1 MTTPRIAIGGIATES
16 CTFSTLPTRLEGFSI
31 ARGSNLLPRY
41 PFLSKFADVEF
52 VPIVQASAIPGG
64 PVETLAY
71 AEIKAELLDHLH
83 AGGPWDGVYLDMH
96 GAMNVLGMDDA
107 EGDWISAVRQVVG
120 KDCLI
125 AASYDLHGNVSR
137 RIVDNLDLLT
147 AFRTAPHV
155 DYEETRERAVTLLL
169 HCLRN
174 GLKPYMT
181 FIPVP
186 VVLPG
191 ERTST
196 EWEPGASLYAQI
208 PEVAGMDGILDASI
222 LVGYVWAD
230 EPRSTA
236 SVIVIGTDHK
246 AVETQAIRL
255 AQNYWDARFDF
266 AFGVPVG
273 SVDECIEMALAT
285 TESSVFISDSGDN
298 PTAGGVGDVPYFLER
313 LIAAAVPSAVYAS
326 IPDPQAVDIC
336 HAEGVGEEVELSLGG
351 KFDPLHGKPLSVRG
365 HVLTLETINRIGHF
379 RSAEDQINKH
389 AVVQVG
395 GVKVILTQHRTPFHY
410 ISDFQRLSIEPTEHK
425 IVVVKVGYLVPDLKK
440 AAPKALLALSPGA
453 VDQAITRLPYK
464 RIGRPIYPLDGDM
477 HWEPAVENPRD
488 AK

>member
-1 MTTPRIAIGGIATES
+1 LTTPRIAIGGIATES

-31 ARGSNLLPRY
+31 ARGQNLLPRY

-64 PVETLAY
+64 PVESLAY
-71 AEIKAELLDHLH
+71 AEIKAELLDQLR
-83 AGGPWDGVYLDMH
+83 AGGPWDGIYLDMH

-125 AASYDLHGNVSR
+125 SASYDLHGNVSR
-137 RIVDNLDLLT
+137 RIIDNLDLLT

-169 HCLRN
+169 YCLRN
-174 GLKPYMT
+174 AIRPHMT
-181 FIPVP
+181 FVPVP

-196 EWEPGASLYAQI
+196 EWEPGASLYARI
-208 PEVAGMDGILDASI
+208 PEIAEMDGILDASI

-236 SVIVIGTDHK
+236 SVVVVGTDHK
-246 AVETQAIRL
+246 AVETQAVRL
-255 AQNYWDARFDF
+255 AQGYWDARHDF
-266 AFGVPVG
+266 EFGVPVG
-273 SVDECIEMALAT
+273 GVDEIIQMALAAP
-285 TESSVFISDSGDN
+285 ESCVFISDSGDN

-313 LIAAAVPSAVYAS
+313 LIAAEVLNAVYAS
-326 IPDPQAVDIC
+326 IPDAHAIDIC
-336 HAEGVGEEVELSLGG
+336 HAAHVGAEVELSLGG
-351 KFDPLHGKPLSVRG
+351 KLDPVHGAPLAVRG
-365 HVLTLETINRIGHF
+365 RVLTLEIVNRVGHF
-379 RSAEDQINKH
+379 RTAEDQINKH
-389 AVVQVG
+389 AVIQVD

-410 ISDFQRLSIEPTEHK
+410 IADFQRLGIEPTEHK

-453 VDQAITRLPYK
+453 VDQAITRLPYR
-464 RIGRPIYPLDGDM
+464 RIGRPIYPLDADM
-477 HWEPAVENPRD
+477 RWEPTAENPRD
-488 AK
+488 FN

>member
-1 MTTPRIAIGGIATES
+1 
-16 CTFSTLPTRLEGFSI
+16 
-31 ARGSNLLPRY
+31 
-41 PFLSKFADVEF
+41 

-64 PVETLAY
+64 PVEAPAY
-71 AEIKAELLDHLH
+71 AMIKAEFLDQLG

-107 EGDWISAVRQVVG
+107 EGDWIASVRQVVG
-120 KDCLI
+120 PDCLI
-125 AASYDLHGNVSR
+125 SASYDLHGNVSR
-137 RIVDNLDLLT
+137 RIADNLDLLT

-155 DYEETRERAVTLLL
+155 DYEETRERAVKLLL

-174 GLKPYMT
+174 GIRPHLT

-196 EWEPGASLYAQI
+196 EWEPGASLYAQL
-208 PEVAGMDGILDASI
+208 PEIARLDGILDASI

-236 SVIVIGTDHK
+236 SIIVVGTDSQAAQEQ
-246 AVETQAIRL
+246 AVQL
-255 AQNYWDARFDF
+255 AMRYWDARRDF
-266 AFGVPVG
+266 EFGVPVG
-273 SVDECIEMALAT
+273 SVDECIQMALIAP
-285 TESSVFISDSGDN
+285 ESCVFISDSGDN

-313 LIAAAVPSAVYAS
+313 LIAANVPSAVYAS

-336 HAEGVGEEVELSLGG
+336 YSAGVGAEVDLSLGG
-351 KFDPLHGKPLSVRG
+351 KLDPVHGKLLAVKGR
-365 HVLTLETINRIGHF
+365 VLTLETVNRVGHF
-379 RSAEDQINKH
+379 RTPEDQINKH
-389 AVVQVG
+389 AVILVG

-410 ISDFQRLSIEPTEHK
+410 IANFQRLGIEPTEHK

-464 RIGRPIYPLDGDM
+464 RIGRPIYPLDADM
-477 HWEPAVENPRD
+477 RWEPAVEKPRFPRD
-488 AK
+488 Q

>member
-1 MTTPRIAIGGIATES
+1 
-16 CTFSTLPTRLEGFSI
+16 LEGFSI
-31 ARGSNLLPRY
+31 ARGENLLPRY
-41 PFLSKFADVEF
+41 PFLSKYAEATF

-64 PVETLAY
+64 PVEASAY
-71 AEIKAELLDHLH
+71 AEIKAEFLDQLRT
-83 AGGPWDGVYLDMH
+83 GDPWDGVYLDMH

-125 AASYDLHGNVSR
+125 SASYDLHGNVSR

-155 DYEETRERAVTLLL
+155 DYEETRERAVSLLL

-174 GLKPYMT
+174 SIRPRMT

-196 EWEPGASLYAQI
+196 EWEPGASLYARI
-208 PEVAGMDGILDASI
+208 PEIARMDGILDASI

-236 SVIVIGTDHK
+236 SIVVIGTDAQ
-246 AVETQAIRL
+246 AVNTQAIRL
-255 AQNYWDARFDF
+255 AQAYWDARRDF
-266 AFGVPVG
+266 EFGVPVG
-273 SVDECIEMALAT
+273 SVDECIQRALAAP
-285 TESSVFISDSGDN
+285 ESCVFISDSGDN

-313 LIAAAVPSAVYAS
+313 LIAADVPSAVYAS
-326 IPDPQAVDIC
+326 IPDPQAIDVC
-336 HAEGVGEEVELSLGG
+336 RAAGVGAEVELSLGG
-351 KFDPLHGKPLSVRG
+351 KLDPVHGKRLAVRG
-365 HVLTLETINRIGHF
+365 RVLRLETIDRVGHF
-379 RSAEDQINKH
+379 RKVEDQINKH
-389 AVVQVG
+389 AVIQVG

-410 ISDFQRLSIEPTEHK
+410 IANFQRLGIEPLEHK
-425 IVVVKVGYLVPDLKK
+425 IVVVKVGYLVPDLKQ
-440 AAPKALLALSPGA
+440 AAPKAVLALSPGA
-453 VDQAITRLPYK
+453 VDQAIMRLPYK
-464 RIGRPIYPLDGDM
+464 RIGRPIYPLDADM
-477 HWEPAVENPRD
+477 TWEPRSEKR
-488 AK
+488 